1 MSQDGD
7 RRDDKHRL
15 ESALDIEAPE
25 PTGGLDVG
33 LKEREAGWQLLASA
47 AIDLGIDP

>member
-1 MSQDGD
+1 MSGA
-7 RRDDKHRL
+7 
-15 ESALDIEAPE
+15 ESALDIQVPE

-33 LKEREAGWQLLASA
+33 LKEREASA